1 MNYKRKEIEGLFEDH
16 LLPASLMKSDNFDA
30 FLEKIAFLEERK
42 SEIVKKIEEL
52 VHA

>member
-1 MNYKRKEIEGLFEDH
+1 MNYKRKEIEGLFEGH
-16 LLPASLMKSDNFDA
+16 LLPASLMKSDNFD
-30 FLEKIAFLEERK
+30 AFLEERK